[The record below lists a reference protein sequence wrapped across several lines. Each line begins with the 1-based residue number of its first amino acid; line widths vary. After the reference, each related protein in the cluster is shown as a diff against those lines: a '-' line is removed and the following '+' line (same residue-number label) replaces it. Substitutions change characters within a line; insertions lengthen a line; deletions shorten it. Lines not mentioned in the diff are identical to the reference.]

1 MSLLIE
7 LKNMNFPYSPTIVR
21 DLIIQNKEKYGY
33 IKPITK
39 KIIFFMMRRIVL
51 RGVVTYSNINK
62 NRGNEVVRNDD
73 DMVNEL
79 YFVLDK
85 CVDKFDV
92 DRNKDFYLYFSSSV
106 SRRVSR
112 MSNYKK
118 VVDGEITF
126 SKYES
131 QFDSTANGFT
141 IDELFADK
149 FIQNDGENDF
159 FEFIE
164 NIDFDDIEKKVLESI
179 KQGRGV
185 KDIQNENNIN
195 KKQLDGVMTRIRNKI
210 VFEEA
215 KDEIMAKLIH
225 RI

>member
-7 LKNMNFPYSPTIVR
+7 LKNMHFPYSPTIVR

-33 IKPITK
+33 VKPITK

-131 QFDSTANGFT
+131 QFNGDEQLT
-141 IDELFADK
+141 VDELFADK
-149 FIQNDGENDF
+149 TIQNNSDSDF

-164 NIDFDDIEKKVLESI
+164 NVDFDNIERKVLESI

-195 KKQLDGVMTRIRNKI
+195 KKQLDGVMVRIRNKI
-210 VFEEA
+210 VYEEA

-225 RI
+225 KI

>member
-1 MSLLIE
+1 MH
-7 LKNMNFPYSPTIVR
+7 FPYSPTIVR

-33 IKPITK
+33 VKPITK

-131 QFDSTANGFT
+131 QFNGDEQLT
-141 IDELFADK
+141 VDELFADK
-149 FIQNDGENDF
+149 TIQNNSDSDF

-164 NIDFDDIEKKVLESI
+164 NVDFDNIERKVLESI

-195 KKQLDGVMTRIRNKI
+195 KKQLDGVMVRIRNKI
-210 VFEEA
+210 VYEEA

-225 RI
+225 KI

>member
-73 DMVNEL
+73 DMVNEI

-131 QFDSTANGFT
+131 QFNGDEQLT
-141 IDELFADK
+141 VDELFADK
-149 FIQNDGENDF
+149 TIKNDGDSDF

-164 NIDFDDIEKKVLESI
+164 NVDFDNIERKVLESI

-195 KKQLDGVMTRIRNKI
+195 KKQLDGVMIRIRNKI
-210 VFEEA
+210 VYEEA

-225 RI
+225 KI